1 MTVWVTDWRT
11 DWLTEWLTDKLTE
24 WLIDWLAG
32 WQSDSLTVTGW
43 LTDWLT
49 NQLMIN
55 WLINWSIAWLIDWLI
70 ELIWS
75 FNALLVVVSKV
86 SESSIKL
93 ALNLYYVQRREK
105 MITKILQRWWSC
117 FFWSHRQ
124 DVITINSNMI
134 SNSLSVPGP
143 PSNLQIYPF
152 GEYLLVTWTPPKEPN
167 GIITNYQVGS
177 AEYSSSSPESV
188 VVTMETIDPNVF
200 KKLLGNR
207 RFETSYV
214 VELRAKTSKGWGASL
229 RTTTKTIEKSGEKC

>member
-1 MTVWVTDWRT
+1 M
-11 DWLTEWLTDKLTE
+11 
-24 WLIDWLAG
+24 
-32 WQSDSLTVTGW
+32 
-43 LTDWLT
+43 
-49 NQLMIN
+49 
-55 WLINWSIAWLIDWLI
+55 
-70 ELIWS
+70 
-75 FNALLVVVSKV
+75 
-86 SESSIKL
+86 
-93 ALNLYYVQRREK
+93 
-105 MITKILQRWWSC
+105 
-117 FFWSHRQ
+117 
-124 DVITINSNMI
+124 ITINSNML

-188 VVTMETIDPNVF
+188 VVTMETVDPNVF